1 MITMDNRIN
10 LLPLKIMIFIFPFLF
25 GGFHVFTSCILSIFL
40 TAYLIYITKKENKV
54 CFYKNDSLLAV
65 AVLVFGYVVSSIW
78 AVDGGMAILGFFK
91 FLPILLMAFIL
102 MQIEDAQKNELF
114 SIVPIVGICMTV
126 ISFSL
131 HLIPS
136 LKELFTVAGRLS
148 GFFQYA
154 NSFALYLLFGLI
166 ICASK
171 EKIKI
176 SDCVMIA
183 ILLFGIFESGSRSTF
198 AITALYILFAVFTAK
213 NKFVKIALSG
223 ILSVG
228 IISAVVFS
236 FVTDNFST
244 VGRFL
249 TTALN
254 ESTFLGRLLYYKDA
268 LPVILKHPFGLGY
281 MGYYFSQTSFQTG
294 VYSVM
299 FVHNELLQILLDVGW
314 IPAILIIVSVF
325 ETLFSK
331 KVPKVRKIILFVCCL
346 HSMLDF
352 DLQFI
357 SVFMVALMCFDLKNG
372 KAKAVQ
378 RSSLASAVILSL
390 MPLCVYFGIVNFSDY
405 LGKTDFSSKIYPLN
419 TISQIKNLEK
429 CADIESANIIAEK
442 IITHNKNVSVAYST
456 KARYEFSKGNI
467 GELIEFEN
475 TALNLAPYNHEE
487 YESYAQRL
495 LIAIEKYQ
503 KAGDSDS
510 EKICRK
516 EIEGIMERLEKTE
529 EKTSSLALKIKDK
542 PNFETPE
549 SIKKLNQEENV
560 K

>member
-1 MITMDNRIN
+1 
-10 LLPLKIMIFIFPFLF
+10 
-25 GGFHVFTSCILSIFL
+25 
-40 TAYLIYITKKENKV
+40 
-54 CFYKNDSLLAV
+54 
-65 AVLVFGYVVSSIW
+65 
-78 AVDGGMAILGFFK
+78 
-91 FLPILLMAFIL
+91 
-102 MQIEDAQKNELF
+102 
-114 SIVPIVGICMTV
+114 
-126 ISFSL
+126 
-131 HLIPS
+131 
-136 LKELFTVAGRLS
+136 
-148 GFFQYA
+148 
-154 NSFALYLLFGLI
+154 
-166 ICASK
+166 
-171 EKIKI
+171 
-176 SDCVMIA
+176 
-183 ILLFGIFESGSRSTF
+183 
-198 AITALYILFAVFTAK
+198 
-213 NKFVKIALSG
+213 
-223 ILSVG
+223 
-228 IISAVVFS
+228 
-236 FVTDNFST
+236 
-244 VGRFL
+244 
-249 TTALN
+249 
-254 ESTFLGRLLYYKDA
+254 
-268 LPVILKHPFGLGY
+268 
-281 MGYYFSQTSFQTG
+281 
-294 VYSVM
+294 
-299 FVHNELLQILLDVGW
+299 
-314 IPAILIIVSVF
+314 
-325 ETLFSK
+325 
-331 KVPKVRKIILFVCCL
+331 
-346 HSMLDF
+346 
-352 DLQFI
+352 
-357 SVFMVALMCFDLKNG
+357 
-372 KAKAVQ
+372 
-378 RSSLASAVILSL
+378 